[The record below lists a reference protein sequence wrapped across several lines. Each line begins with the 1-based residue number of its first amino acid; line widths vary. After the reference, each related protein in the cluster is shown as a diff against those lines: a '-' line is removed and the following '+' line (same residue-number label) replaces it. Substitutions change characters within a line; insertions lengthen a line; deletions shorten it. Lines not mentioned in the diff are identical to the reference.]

1 MTVNNYNS
9 SEPGN
14 EYRGRG
20 GLLGGI
26 PGPKTDLPRPGVG
39 FGNTSPNDPPKAPLG
54 FRCWL
59 SAFQAI

>member
-14 EYRGRG
+14 GYRGRG
-20 GLLGGI
+20 GWLVSI

-39 FGNTSPNDPPKAPLG
+39 FGNASPNDPPKAPLG
-54 FRCWL
+54 FR
-59 SAFQAI
+59 